1 MSGGGREY
9 SPTSTTLNDPTI
21 SIDGSVPTLYRGS
34 QHEMTVC
41 IRIRETSV
49 RVFLTLGDIVRDR
62 GLLQETRLTD

>member
-1 MSGGGREY
+1 
-9 SPTSTTLNDPTI
+9 
-21 SIDGSVPTLYRGS
+21 
-34 QHEMTVC
+34 MTVC